1 MADNVK
7 ENYLKVK
14 EELPSG
20 ITLVAASK
28 MQNVAKIEELSEID
42 ENIIFGENKVQE
54 LCDKYDPRFKW
65 HVIGQLQTNKV
76 KYVIDKVEMIQSL
89 DRDSLALEI
98 EKQAAKHDIVMP
110 CLVEINVAGEE
121 SKGGL
126 KAEDAEEFISR
137 VLNLKHI
144 KICGLMTVA
153 PNADENTVRSCF
165 LKMKNLFDYLK
176 SKYSDITVLSMGMSG
191 DWKLAVECGSNMIRL
206 GRTLFGE
213 RNYNV

>member
-14 EELPSG
+14 EELPDG
-20 ITLVAASK
+20 VTLVAASK
-28 MQNVAKIEELSEID
+28 MQNIAKIEELSEIG

-65 HVIGQLQTNKV
+65 HLIGQLQTNKV

-126 KAEDAEEFISR
+126 KAEDAEEFINR

-153 PNADENTVRSCF
+153 PNADENTVRNCF